1 MDLQRLPPPP
11 EDDEQKEFLLDDED
25 FYNTVNFGPEWQ
37 EQPDIQFPHD
47 EQMAAAYKDM
57 VAPVKAQ
64 GASRRVIEFEE
75 SAGIGLQEDIEEIE
89 NAVAEHRLA
98 DIHEVIGAEYEI
110 EEMTEKKKARL
121 AREQAARDIDDN
133 KDQDSAEIH
142 TVDADGESVG
152 GEEGIV
158 VYEDDTAEES
168 GVIEDGAE
176 GTLVEASGQPE
187 PTSSPFDIDKHTF

>member
-89 NAVAEHRLA
+89 NAVAEHQLA
-98 DIHEVIGAEYEI
+98 DIHESHWCRVRDRGND
-110 EEMTEKKKARL
+110 
-121 AREQAARDIDDN
+121 RE
-133 KDQDSAEIH
+133 
-142 TVDADGESVG
+142 
-152 GEEGIV
+152 EEGTTCTRV
-158 VYEDDTAEES
+158 SCPRYRRQRRS
-168 GVIEDGAE
+168 G
-176 GTLVEASGQPE
+176 
-187 PTSSPFDIDKHTF
+187 